1 MSVFSKQ
8 AHFVRTDKKLKAIN
22 NQHRKLKRTK
32 LHPNTTGRLEP
43 ERCPKCRKKTLEKLR
58 ERSRLRIDLKFSKTG
73 VKKWITRMIS
83 GRYRCLNCKHQF
95 SSENLPPVP
104 SLYGPG
110 LMNWCIYF
118 NVVCGQNMLRV
129 VRTLGEMFEIFLN
142 PCDPYRFKSSI
153 SGSFHKLNEQILRR
167 ILRGP
172 VIHIDETEVKLRGE
186 SGYVWVLTS
195 LDSVYYFYRPSREA
209 SFLPELFAPFSGVI
223 ISDFFTGYDS
233 LDFEQQKCLIHL
245 VREMDDDLLRNPFD
259 KEL

>member
-1 MSVFSKQ
+1 
-8 AHFVRTDKKLKAIN
+8 
-22 NQHRKLKRTK
+22 
-32 LHPNTTGRLEP
+32 
-43 ERCPKCRKKTLEKLR
+43 
-58 ERSRLRIDLKFSKTG
+58 
-73 VKKWITRMIS
+73 
-83 GRYRCLNCKHQF
+83 
-95 SSENLPPVP
+95 
-104 SLYGPG
+104 
-110 LMNWCIYF
+110 
-118 NVVCGQNMLRV
+118 MLRV

-259 KEL
+259 KELQTIAQSFGTLLKSVIQSVDRYGLKKRHLRKHKSDVARFLKATALEQSSSESAQKYQKRFEKYGGRMFTFLDFD